1 MNEKGIRLFDQNEA
15 LPEPIG
21 RHKRA
26 DCTHSLSGIVGKALD
41 HRKGIAWL
49 LRQSRRGNASLRR
62 ILPGQIPKNLPSTQ
76 TDSPVARAKKTGPTE
91 TCSEQEGFPIVGIGV
106 SAGRLEVH
114 QIELELQNEE
124 LRRTRL
130 ALQTAVD
137 RYVELYDFS
146 PAGHLTLDQKR
157 VIQEANLRAGTL
169 LGIPRGELIRQ
180 PIIKFIAP
188 NGQGVFARH
197 LQDAFRTGARQSC
210 DLPLFQPG
218 GATPVIHLESQAF
231 PDEKGPQTYCRIA
244 LFDITERKHAEEVRH
259 KSEERLRAIMDN
271 SPALI
276 FLKDLE
282 GRYVQINRRLE
293 EVFHLASRN
302 IIGKTDEEIF
312 SPEQAAAFRA
322 NDRKVLEAGVATE
335 FEEVALH
342 DDGPHTSIVLKF
354 PLLNAQ
360 GQPYALCGIVTDIT
374 ERRRAEKQLQETV
387 DRVRTLSQ
395 RLNAVREEE
404 RTRIARELHDELGVR
419 LTCLKLDL
427 ARLQSSNGKS
437 LLTSGKRGEKIRSMI
452 TEVDATIASVQRLM
466 ADLRPGILDDLGL
479 VAAIEWQCQD
489 FERRSGIRCLC
500 EATQEQIILDPSCAT
515 AAFRICQETLT
526 NVMRHANAT
535 FVRVLMTQVNGDL
548 LLEIQDDGRGISAE
562 KLTDSASLG
571 HLGMRERASS
581 LEGQVEI
588 AGWPGKGTNVTLGLP
603 IAATKS
609 RSRIESSK

>member
-1 MNEKGIRLFDQNEA
+1 MAVTSKPSRQRVATKN
-15 LPEPIG
+15 PP
-21 RHKRA
+21 RA
-26 DCTHSLSGIVGKALD
+26 KTKY
-41 HRKGIAWL
+41 
-49 LRQSRRGNASLRR
+49 
-62 ILPGQIPKNLPSTQ
+62 LPSTQ

-146 PAGHLTLDQKR
+146 PAGHLTLDQKG

-244 LFDITERKHAEEVRH
+244 LFDITERKHAEEVRR

-312 SPEQAAAFRA
+312 PPEQAAAFRA

-437 LLTSGKRGEKIRSMI
+437 LLTSGKRAEKIRSMI
-452 TEVDATIASVQRLM
+452 TEVDATIASVQRLV
-466 ADLRPGILDDLGL
+466 AELRPGILDDLGL

-535 FVRVLMTQVNGDL
+535 FVRVLLTQVNGDL

-571 HLGMRERASS
+571 LLGMRERASS

-588 AGWPGKGTNVTLGLP
+588 AGWPGKGTNVTLRLP